1 MSFASDIQSV
11 TKTDTT
17 QGVNGRSR
25 LAGLY
30 YTCTAT
36 PGSITLKTGGASG
49 QTRLSLATPG
59 AAGAYDLIIPD
70 DGVLFED
77 GIHITRS
84 GAEVVSVTLL
94 FVGGAAA

>member
-11 TKTDTT
+11 TKTDTS

-36 PGSITLKTGGASG
+36 PGSIQLKTGGAG
-49 QTRLSLATPG
+49 GTTRLNLATPG

-84 GAEVVSVTLL
+84 GAEVVSITLL